1 MHWTTVL
8 LEFSL
13 PRIVANTCEGQ
24 RAGDHG
30 TRAESRMLPERLQAE
45 AGQQWKCV
53 MVIVA
58 AFVDFVDGVAVV
70 VQRSQQQA
78 DS

>member
-45 AGQQWKCV
+45 AGQQ
-53 MVIVA
+53 
-58 AFVDFVDGVAVV
+58 
-70 VQRSQQQA
+70 
-78 DS
+78 